1 MTDTLKPCPFCPDG
15 GTPQAHTDAEYV
27 TCKTC
32 GCVVEYAVWQTR
44 AAPSVE
50 GEDWCDLMVD
60 EFRRIKALFY
70 GEETTRAREVIQLCE
85 RAITNTK
92 QRVPLIDQRDN
103 LERECIDLRVKIG
116 MLQPQTDNSAAL
128 EALDRVFEII
138 SERDSDLYGGTSE
151 CSYNEYCVLG
161 NIIRAALQAAPSVEG
176 DALCVIERTLNG
188 LLHTKLGADYRENV
202 ITSLEVLARLKQTKQ
217 QTDYLQSPESVST
230 KTGGKDNENNA
241 IKSRPECMAAWPLVD
256 KAMAKLG
263 GV

>member
-1 MTDTLKPCPFCPDG
+1 MTETLKQEWLLEQLKEAREGLGLVRCFF
-15 GTPQAHTDAEYV
+15 TDYEKDEVKAERH
-27 TCKTC
+27 
-32 GCVVEYAVWQTR
+32 EDAIAAVQK
-44 AAPSVE
+44 
-50 GEDWCDLMVD
+50 M
-60 EFRRIKALFY
+60 IKAC
-70 GEETTRAREVIQLCE
+70 EEHVSSTR
-85 RAITNTK
+85 
-92 QRVPLIDQRDN
+92 
-103 LERECIDLRVKIG
+103 
-116 MLQPQTDNSAAL
+116 
-128 EALDRVFEII
+128 
-138 SERDSDLYGGTSE
+138 
-151 CSYNEYCVLG
+151 
-161 NIIRAALQAAPSVEG
+161 AAPSVEG